1 MKKIR
6 IFETGW
12 NGTPIVPMQENVGEN
27 YFWIKRDDMI
37 PFSFGGNKARK
48 ACEFYRD
55 IKEKNADVIMTYGSN
70 ASNHCRVIANMAYAM
85 GLPCHVISPEG
96 HEEPLYNTKL
106 VQQFGAKI
114 EYCPITEVANT
125 IEKRKK
131 EYMQAGKL
139 PYFIMGG
146 GHGKLGT
153 EAYVKVYQ
161 EILAYEREENIHFD
175 YIFHASG
182 TGTTQAGLVCGKI
195 LNKDYERKIVG
206 ISIAREGDRGRQV
219 VRESIHEYLGSRF
232 EELYREDDLVFVD
245 DYRLG
250 GYGESSLD
258 EIKMIQ
264 KIMAQ
269 EGIPMDAT
277 YVGKAYYGMCCY
289 IEEHG
294 IKGKKILFIHTG
306 GTPLFFDS
314 LNDDEYKR
322 GK

>member
-1 MKKIR
+1 M
-6 IFETGW
+6 
-12 NGTPIVPMQENVGEN
+12 
-27 YFWIKRDDMI
+27 
-37 PFSFGGNKARK
+37 
-48 ACEFYRD
+48 
-55 IKEKNADVIMTYGSN
+55 
-70 ASNHCRVIANMAYAM
+70 
-85 GLPCHVISPEG
+85 
-96 HEEPLYNTKL
+96 
-106 VQQFGAKI
+106 
-114 EYCPITEVANT
+114 
-125 IEKRKK
+125 
-131 EYMQAGKL
+131 
-139 PYFIMGG
+139 
-146 GHGKLGT
+146 
-153 EAYVKVYQ
+153 
-161 EILAYEREENIHFD
+161 
-175 YIFHASG
+175 
-182 TGTTQAGLVCGKI
+182 
-195 LNKDYERKIVG
+195 
-206 ISIAREGDRGRQV
+206 
-219 VRESIHEYLGSRF
+219 
-232 EELYREDDLVFVD
+232 D